1 MVEID
6 IFYEGN
12 LSTRC
17 VHKESG
23 QQIIT
28 DAPKDNQGR
37 GEMFSPTDLV
47 AAALGSCILTIMGIL
62 ASRLKIDL
70 VGTKIT
76 ITKEMQQAPAR
87 RIGILKVVLT
97 CPHRFDPETTKRLET
112 AAEKCPVHHS
122 LHPDIVQEFIYN
134 WGQS

>member
-17 VHKESG
+17 VHKQSG
-23 QQIIT
+23 QEITT

-37 GEMFSPTDLV
+37 GVLFSPTDLV

-62 ASRLKIDL
+62 ASRMKIDL
-70 VGTKIT
+70 AGTKLT
-76 ITKEMQQAPAR
+76 ISKEMQQAPAR
-87 RIGILKVVLT
+87 RIGKLKVVLT
-97 CPHRFDPETTKRLET
+97 SPHRFDPETTKRLES
-112 AAEKCPVHHS
+112 AAESCPVHHS

-134 WGQS
+134 WGQP